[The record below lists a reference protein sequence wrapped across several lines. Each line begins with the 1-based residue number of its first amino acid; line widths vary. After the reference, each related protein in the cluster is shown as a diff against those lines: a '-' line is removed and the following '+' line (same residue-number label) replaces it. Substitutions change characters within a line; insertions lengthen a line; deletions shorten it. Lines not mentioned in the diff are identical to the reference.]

1 MPSLPVKQNEN
12 LFNINPKP
20 LEKWILNFSGSAL
33 FHIKLEFVSTILQM
47 IVGITA
53 FTLEN
58 YSNLKKNSYLTMA
71 VFLK

>member
-1 MPSLPVKQNEN
+1 MPSPPIKQNEN

-20 LEKWILNFSGSAL
+20 LEKWILNLSGSGL
-33 FHIKLEFVSTILQM
+33 FQIKLEFVSTILWM

-58 YSNLKKNSYLTMA
+58 YSNFKKSSYLTMA